1 MGVVTS
7 SVVDL
12 SDTTDSI
19 DNSAVCPRFAVSGS
33 SIGLSAERLPFG
45 PADAS
50 LLIVAPAFIHPQ
62 ESNDTSLFDIET
74 ETVFYEALIESGFLS
89 RGVDK
94 DGDIMLSPVGTRFV
108 SVIQSPP
115 LSDLPLPSDVV
126 DCNHFL
132 RTELQTLPNLRVV
145 LTLGVLAHNATLA
158 ACGVPFSRVSFQN
171 GQISSMP
178 DGLMIANSLLLS
190 RHNLQTGHVCQH
202 SFRKLLQQIRQ
213 EIDSPE

>member
-7 SVVDL
+7 SAVAL
-12 SDTTDSI
+12 SGTMDFT
-19 DNSAVCPRFAVSGS
+19 DNSAVCPRITLPGS
-33 SIGLSAERLPFG
+33 SAGLSEQRLPFG
-45 PADAS
+45 PANAS

-62 ESNDTSLFDIET
+62 ESDDPSHFDTQT
-74 ETVFYEALIESGFLS
+74 ETVFYEALVEAGFLS
-89 RGVDK
+89 RSANENG
-94 DGDIMLSPVGTRFV
+94 DGALVPAKTRFI

-115 LSDLPLPSDVV
+115 RSDLPLPSDVV
-126 DCNHFL
+126 ACNHFL

-178 DGLMIANSLLLS
+178 DGLRIANSLQLS
-190 RHNLQTGHVCQH
+190 RHNLQNGHLCQA
-202 SFRKLLQQIRQ
+202 SFTKLLQDIRQ

>member
-7 SVVDL
+7 SAADL
-12 SDTTDSI
+12 SGTMDFI
-19 DNSAVCPRFAVSGS
+19 DNSAVCPRFAMPGFRT
-33 SIGLSAERLPFG
+33 GLAGERLPFG

-50 LLIVAPAFIHPQ
+50 LLIVAPTFIHPR
-62 ESNDTSLFDIET
+62 ESDDTSRFDTQT
-74 ETVFYEALIESGFLS
+74 ESVFYEALTEAGFLS
-89 RGVDK
+89 RSVDK
-94 DGDIMLSPVGTRFV
+94 NGDITLSPVETRFV

-115 LSDLPLPSDVV
+115 CSDLPLPSDVV

-132 RTELQTLPNLRVV
+132 RTELQTLPHLRIV

-178 DGLMIANSLLLS
+178 DGLRIANSLLLS
-190 RHNLQTGHVCQH
+190 RHNLETGHICQP
-202 SFRKLLQQIRQ
+202 SLGKLLREIRQ